1 MMTISMRSSSVTI
14 LSLLLLLFLSGPGR
28 AEPPQLM
35 LATVW
40 EKGDDPAGWW
50 LSEKYDGVR
59 GYWNGTQ
66 MLTRRGNPIAIP
78 DSFRTQLPSFP
89 LDGELWAGRG
99 KFSTTLSIV
108 RDQTPGPAW
117 STIRYL
123 VFDAP
128 AQSGPFEA
136 RLKAVSQ
143 WLSHHPSSQIQL
155 IEQIRGTSQSE
166 LEVLMDQIEAR
177 GGEGVMLRAV
187 KSPYQHG
194 RSEHLRKYKRFDDG
208 LATVV
213 GYNPGKGKY
222 TGMIGSLKV
231 ELDDGNRFSVGSGLS
246 DAERKTP
253 PALGATIRF
262 KHHGWTHLG
271 KPRFPVFWRVR
282 EP

>member
-28 AEPPQLM
+28 AAPPQLM

-78 DSFRTQLPSFP
+78 DSFRAQLPPLP

-128 AQSGPFEA
+128 AQSGPFET

-143 WLSHHPSSQIQL
+143 WLLHHPSSQIQL
-155 IEQIRGTSQSE
+155 IEQIRGTSKKE

-194 RSEHLRKYKRFDDG
+194 RSEHLR
-208 LATVV
+208 
-213 GYNPGKGKY
+213 
-222 TGMIGSLKV
+222 
-231 ELDDGNRFSVGSGLS
+231 
-246 DAERKTP
+246 
-253 PALGATIRF
+253 
-262 KHHGWTHLG
+262 
-271 KPRFPVFWRVR
+271 
-282 EP
+282 

>member
-35 LATVW
+35 LVW
-40 EKGDDPAGWW
+40 EKGDDPTGWW

-66 MLTRRGNPIAIP
+66 MLTRSGNSIVLP
-78 DSFRTQLPSFP
+78 DGFRAQLPTFP

-99 KFSTTLSIV
+99 QFSTTLSIV

-117 STIRYL
+117 KSVRYL
-123 VFDAP
+123 IFDAP
-128 AQSGPFEA
+128 AQTEPFET

-155 IEQIRGTSQSE
+155 IEQTRGTSQKE
-166 LEVLMDQIEAR
+166 LEALIDQIEAR
-177 GGEGVMLRAV
+177 GGEGVILRAAN
-187 KSPYQHG
+187 SPYQHG
-194 RSEHLRKYKRFDDG
+194 RSDYLRKYKRFDDA

-222 TGMIGSLKV
+222 TGMVGSLKV
-231 ELDDGNRFSVGSGLS
+231 ELADGNRFSVGSGLS
-246 DAERKTP
+246 DAERKDP